1 MSVVNLNF
9 AKYHLFWSN
18 WSQGLFIVFL
28 SEMSNL
34 YRLHNRTDLVQS
46 PMINEQCNFIWMS
59 SLIHSS
65 VQTVHQPTCSFLCFW
80 CDTWFCQLFAAQYS
94 LWIGK
99 YCETVSMFQ
108 IIALQHRP
116 PSTSHI
122 TLPLKSEFTFCVIT
136 EQSISG
142 VLSPTNL
149 SFVFLAIQISF
160 SCQPNK
166 APKASIMKFTI
177 LTFFTS
183 IFALGYKFPKG
194 GCRD

>member
-1 MSVVNLNF
+1 M
-9 AKYHLFWSN
+9 Y
-18 WSQGLFIVFL
+18 
-28 SEMSNL
+28 
-34 YRLHNRTDLVQS
+34 
-46 PMINEQCNFIWMS
+46 

-65 VQTVHQPTCSFLCFW
+65 AQTVHQPTCSFLCFL

-99 YCETVSMFQ
+99 YCKTVSMCQ

-136 EQSISG
+136 EQSIPG
-142 VLSPTNL
+142 VFSPTNL

-166 APKASIMKFTI
+166 APKASIIKLTIFTGHFCLGLQMSYRWLAGI
-177 LTFFTS
+177 TANWDVSGYVTLEDREHFYH
-183 IFALGYKFPKG
+183 IFASFVFETLSQNWTPHWKQTYVFCP
-194 GCRD
+194 

>member
-9 AKYHLFWSN
+9 AKYHLFWTN

-28 SEMSNL
+28 CQKCQIFIGYTIGQIWSKVQWSTSNATSYECL
-34 YRLHNRTDLVQS
+34 
-46 PMINEQCNFIWMS
+46 S
-59 SLIHSS
+59 SLIRSS

-99 YCETVSMFQ
+99 YCKTVSMCQ

-122 TLPLKSEFTFCVIT
+122 TLPLKSEFTFCVIP

-142 VLSPTNL
+142 VPSTTNL

-166 APKASIMKFTI
+166 APKSSIIK
-177 LTFFTS
+177 LT
-183 IFALGYKFPKG
+183 IFAGHFYHGLQIS
-194 GCRD
+194 